1 MDPGALRFYPQALP
15 GTPFR
20 PPGLPWFMTMFGR
33 DSLITSFQ
41 ALPFVP
47 ELALRRPLRILAVHQ
62 ARKVDVF
69 RDAEP
74 GKIAHELRFGEKTAF
89 EDTPHSPYYGTA
101 DATPLF
107 LILLDEYERW
117 TGDGEL
123 VQNLEE
129 EARSAL
135 AWIERYGDR
144 DGDGYLEYQRSGET
158 GLENQCWERHRGTRS
173 SMPQPN
179 SSLPRATW
187 IRGTSTTPSYAAR
200 GSRVAYRGDPPCPTA
215 ERRRRRLTA
224 LQPGFLDRRSR
235 LFRAGLDGGAMS
247 IR

>member
-1 MDPGALRFYPQALP
+1 M
-15 GTPFR
+15 
-20 PPGLPWFMTMFGR
+20 
-33 DSLITSFQ
+33 
-41 ALPFVP
+41 
-47 ELALRRPLRILAVHQ
+47 
-62 ARKVDVF
+62 F

-129 EARSAL
+129 EARAAL

-144 DGDGYLEYQRSGET
+144 TAMAIWSTSAAARLAWKTSAGKT
-158 GLENQCWERHRGTRS
+158 RGTRS
-173 SMPQPN
+173 SMPTARIPACRGRPAR
-179 SSLPRATW
+179 S
-187 IRGTSTTPSYAAR
+187 RGTSTTPSYAAR
-200 GSRVAYRGDPPCPTA
+200 GSRAEYWGDPNLA
-215 ERRRRRLTA
+215 ERLEREAGELKRRFNQDFWIADRGYFA
-224 LQPGFLDRRSR
+224 L
-235 LFRAGLDGGAMS
+235 ALDGEKRQVDSLTSNIGHLLWSGIVESDKIEAWFTT
-247 IR
+247 